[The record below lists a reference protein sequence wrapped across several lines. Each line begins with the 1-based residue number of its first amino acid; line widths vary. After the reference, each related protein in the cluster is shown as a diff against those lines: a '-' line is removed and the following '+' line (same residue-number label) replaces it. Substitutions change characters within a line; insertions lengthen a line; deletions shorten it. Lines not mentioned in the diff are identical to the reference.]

1 MIDERR
7 AREVIRSG
15 IEDGVALRQ
24 ELGATQAD
32 AIIAA
37 SDVLVECF
45 KRGGK
50 VLICG
55 NGGSAADSQ
64 HIAAELTGRFER
76 PARRALGAVALTTDT
91 SALTAVAND
100 IGFEEIFA
108 RQVDALGRAG
118 DVLLALSTS
127 GRSSNVVRATRR
139 AASLRMTTIAITGPN
154 SAELGAVADLVIAT
168 PGLSTARIQEL
179 HLTVGHLLC
188 ALVDEAF
195 AP

>member
-15 IEDGVALRQ
+15 IEDVVALRQ

-55 NGGSAADSQ
+55 NGGGGGGCQ
-64 HIAAELTGRFER
+64 PQPLYNPQTGRR
-76 PARRALGAVALTTDT
+76 
-91 SALTAVAND
+91 
-100 IGFEEIFA
+100 
-108 RQVDALGRAG
+108 GRA
-118 DVLLALSTS
+118 V
-127 GRSSNVVRATRR
+127 
-139 AASLRMTTIAITGPN
+139 
-154 SAELGAVADLVIAT
+154 E
-168 PGLSTARIQEL
+168 
-179 HLTVGHLLC
+179 
-188 ALVDEAF
+188 
-195 AP
+195 